1 MASFIAMYT
10 KPEDAEGFLAEYKA
24 DHLPICEKF
33 PNTPRQSLTVLKS
46 TPRRTEPAYFL
57 LFEAEWASE
66 AEMFEA
72 MKDPSLMEASG
83 HAIGLLKKYGNA
95 AEMMLGDSA

>member
-1 MASFIAMYT
+1 MASFIALYT

-33 PNTPRQSLTVLKS
+33 PNTTRLSTTVLKS
-46 TPRRTEPAYFL
+46 TPRRTEPAYYL
-57 LFEAEWASE
+57 MFEAEWASE
-66 AEMFEA
+66 ADMMQA
-72 MKDPSLMEASG
+72 LQDPSLMEASG
-83 HAIGLLKKYGNA
+83 HAIGLLKKYGNT